1 MKIIHQVL
9 IIIFTVAALALIKSD
24 ISDVYKKG
32 VSYLDGKIPSIFTS
46 KDKSEESNNDIV
58 SNQNDNL
65 EKADVLKESEKTPGV
80 LKVPDDFFIPENKE
94 VKLSSSGVINIINSE
109 RVSRGLEPLRQNSK
123 LVFSAEKKL
132 QDMFVKQYFEHI
144 SPEGIGIGDLASQ
157 ISYEYITIG
166 ENLALGNFNENK
178 SLVNAWMAS
187 PGHRQNILNK
197 NYNETGVA
205 VRSGVFEG
213 KNVWIAVQHFGLSRD
228 ACPSVDDV
236 LRGIISLNEEKL
248 KELEED
254 INIRKEKID
263 SMALYE
269 YLTTG
274 EQVDKYNS
282 IILTYNSLVA
292 ELKKQISDYNE
303 QVRKFNDCITESTKR
318 E

>member
-9 IIIFTVAALALIKSD
+9 IIIFTVAALALIRSD
-24 ISDVYKKG
+24 LSDVYKKG
-32 VSYLDGKIPSIFTS
+32 VSYLNEKIPTIFDRDDNKETN
-46 KDKSEESNNDIV
+46 EDIV

-65 EKADVLKESEKTPGV
+65 EKEDILKEDEKTPGV
-80 LKVPDDFFIPENKE
+80 LKVSDDFFIPEDKGS
-94 VKLSSSGVINIINSE
+94 KLSSSGIINIINKE
-109 RVSRGLEPLRQNSK
+109 RTSRGLEPLRQNSK

-166 ENLALGNFNENK
+166 ENLALGSFSENK
-178 SLVNAWMAS
+178 SLVEAWMAS
-187 PGHRQNILNK
+187 EGHRQNILNK

-213 KNVWIAVQHFGLSRD
+213 KTVWIAVQHFGLSRD
-228 ACPSVDDV
+228 TCPSVDDV

-248 KELEED
+248 KTLEEE
-254 INIRKEKID
+254 INLRKEKID

-274 EQVDKYNS
+274 EQIDKYNS
-282 IILTYNSLVA
+282 IILTYNDLVA

-303 QVRKFNDCITESTKR
+303 QVREFNECISEKTKR